1 VDATAEIRAFMQAA
15 RRMEDKGNLENALEL
30 YRQALEL
37 AGADPALRSLAREIE
52 LTVQDVEKRVAAQ
65 PSRPQP
71 AVSPLPPGAPF
82 GEDKGEGVRAEPRRK
97 GGWAW
102 ALGGLAGLVV
112 CCVLAAIVYVV
123 NLQQQQAAQATATS
137 AAIQAVRVF
146 GPENG
151 TASIYNLDSR
161 VMVSSGV
168 KLRNFIAEIT
178 VYNPP
183 TASWGYAFDFR
194 ETYTDHAGFLAVF
207 SDRSWDLTI
216 DDAGRYTTI
225 SRGYIENLNVSQNGY
240 NRIRLIALD
249 DTGFFYVNNIFIS
262 VLDLS
267 GNLNIGDVILEI
279 YPTATGQIRYTDF
292 TVWRLP

>member
-1 VDATAEIRAFMQAA
+1 M
-15 RRMEDKGNLENALEL
+15 
-30 YRQALEL
+30 
-37 AGADPALRSLAREIE
+37 RE
-52 LTVQDVEKRVAAQ
+52 Q
-65 PSRPQP
+65 
-71 AVSPLPPGAPF
+71 
-82 GEDKGEGVRAEPRRK
+82 PRRTSPW
-97 GGWAW
+97 GWVV
-102 ALGGLAGLVV
+102 AGLMIFAM
-112 CCVLAAIVYVV
+112 LAAIVYGV
-123 NLQQQQAAQATATS
+123 NLQQQRAAQATATAQAAQATATAQAAQATATARAQATATARAAQATATS

-207 SDRSWDLTI
+207 SNRSWGLTI